1 MKKFKLTLTTLLLCM
16 VVHVHS
22 QSSHEFII
30 IDEIADNVEQLIS
43 AFGNQS
49 NVYVT
54 DGITPNALGQILKR
68 TENLQIDVLHIYVL
82 TKPGAIVFNSIAL
95 TADNMND
102 WSADLEALSGIVTN
116 KIILHSEVVFTGE
129 EGVLLKEHLEEI
141 TGLLFTTE
149 N

>member
-1 MKKFKLTLTTLLLCM
+1 MKKFKLTLTILLLCM

-22 QSSHEFII
+22 QSNQEFII
-30 IDEIADNVEQLIS
+30 IDEIADNAEQLIS
-43 AFGNQS
+43 ALGNQS

-68 TENLQIDVLHIYVL
+68 TENLQIDDLHIYVL

-95 TADNMND
+95 TLDNIND
-102 WSADLEALSGIVTN
+102 WSTDLEALSGIVTN
-116 KIILHSEVVFTGE
+116 KVIIHSEVVFTGD
-129 EGVLLKEHLEEI
+129 EGVLLKERLEDI